1 MQKIIEIPKDPHIL
15 VSSQVLN
22 FDKPDLVYIPVSKD
36 VKLLAKKDTEILIG
50 TPLFKMNKQVITSPV
65 SGTIKGLKE
74 IETVDGN
81 KVALVIAND
90 YKEKRFKKPSQ
101 KNNLINIKKER
112 LASFLKTEFNIDIKN
127 KKELI
132 LSCFDDEPYVVTES
146 FYLFLYFEGFLEL
159 LDKLSQL
166 FNLNITLCAKSSNS
180 ESISKLLE
188 HLGMYPNIT
197 LKIIPNLYLLEN
209 RKILLNYLNF
219 DEDNSIV
226 IKASTF
232 YNIYNLVIR
241 NRTVSDKLVTI
252 TGNGI
257 ENQSVIRIKIGTK
270 ISDVINSLIKL
281 KNEPLEYILNGL
293 MTGKIKNPENLIV
306 TEHLNSIFIMK
317 KQEPCKE
324 EKCIN
329 CGACIS
335 ICPAKIN
342 PILLREP
349 NYYDK
354 VREKCLKCGLCSYIC
369 PSNINFNKYLNGGEN
384 E

>member
-1 MQKIIEIPKDPHIL
+1 VQKLIEIPKDPHIL

-197 LKIIPNLYLLEN
+197 LKIILLMK
-209 RKILLNYLNF
+209 RLL
-219 DEDNSIV
+219 
-226 IKASTF
+226 
-232 YNIYNLVIR
+232 
-241 NRTVSDKLVTI
+241 I
-252 TGNGI
+252 TM
-257 ENQSVIRIKIGTK
+257 VK
-270 ISDVINSLIKL
+270 
-281 KNEPLEYILNGL
+281 
-293 MTGKIKNPENLIV
+293 
-306 TEHLNSIFIMK
+306 
-317 KQEPCKE
+317 
-324 EKCIN
+324 
-329 CGACIS
+329 
-335 ICPAKIN
+335 
-342 PILLREP
+342 
-349 NYYDK
+349 
-354 VREKCLKCGLCSYIC
+354 
-369 PSNINFNKYLNGGEN
+369 
-384 E
+384 